1 MTNIQKNMDL
11 IKKYISRKE
20 KTGKIME
27 IIKSFKENEYLEDK
41 D

>member
-1 MTNIQKNMDL
+1 MDL

-20 KTGKIME
+20 KTGKIIMK
-27 IIKSFKENEYLEDK
+27 IIKSLKENEYLEDK